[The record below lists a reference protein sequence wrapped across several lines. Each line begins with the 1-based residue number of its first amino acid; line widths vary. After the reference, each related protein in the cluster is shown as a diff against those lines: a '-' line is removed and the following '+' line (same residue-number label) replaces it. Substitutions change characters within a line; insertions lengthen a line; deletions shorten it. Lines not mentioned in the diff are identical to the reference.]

1 MFCYF
6 RVAVLGPRRG
16 SFSSLL
22 GPLIESPHR
31 SPPQQGRF
39 FQIASPMSPPSLAK
53 GAALNLASRVCTV
66 LLGLVLMTL
75 VARMGPSAQGAFA
88 LFVAC
93 ESILLTLFSGFG
105 LWLAR
110 LYSQTHSQSPHP
122 TLHLAAMHSTAV
134 VAAVLLGLLASG
146 VLFLVAAW
154 HPSPPYD
161 RLAWLAMAAP
171 FLLIVPTVS
180 GVWLGRGQLLPLN
193 GFVLASPL
201 MVLFAVL
208 VFMVLWPP
216 LQVSQVLLAWVV
228 GKSLVGLV
236 ALGWSL
242 RAQGWARPQW
252 LLLRPA
258 WRFVAVI
265 GITNVISLLN
275 YRINLFLVERLDG
288 LASAGIYSVAV
299 TVAELLWLVSSAV
312 TTAVYGRI
320 GAADQTV
327 AAQST
332 LQAVRW
338 GALGVLL
345 ASPLLLLVAW
355 WALPAVLG
363 EAYRPA
369 WWYLLILLPGTLAYS
384 SASGISAYFTNH
396 RGQPWLAGGV
406 ALTSMLLNLVL
417 SWWWIPLW
425 GAAGA
430 AVATSVSYGV
440 AIVAG
445 LVLFLRLS
453 HLPWRALWSRP
464 PNSPAQSAA

>member
-1 MFCYF
+1 MT
-6 RVAVLGPRRG
+6 
-16 SFSSLL
+16 S
-22 GPLIESPHR
+22 
-31 SPPQQGRF
+31 
-39 FQIASPMSPPSLAK
+39 PSLAT
-53 GAALNLASRVCTV
+53 GAALNLAGRVCTV
-66 LLGLVLMTL
+66 LVGLALMIL
-75 VARMGPSAQGAFA
+75 VARLGPSAQGVFA

-93 ESILLTLFSGFG
+93 EAILLTLFSGLG

-110 LYSQTHSQSPHP
+110 VHSQPHSQAKNAMQP
-122 TLHLAAMHSTAV
+122 GAAVHSTAV
-134 VAAVLLGLLASG
+134 VAAVLLGLLAS
-146 VLFLVAAW
+146 VCLLLLAAV

-161 RLAWLAMAAP
+161 KLAWLALAAP
-171 FLLIVPTVS
+171 FLLLVPTVS

-193 GFVLASPL
+193 AFALASPL
-201 MVLFAVL
+201 VVLLGVL
-208 VFMVLWPP
+208 VCMLLWPP
-216 LQVSQVLLAWVV
+216 LQVAQVLLAWVV
-228 GKSLVGLV
+228 GKSLVGLA
-236 ALGWSL
+236 ALAWSL
-242 RAQGWARPQW
+242 HAQGWARPQW
-252 LLLRPA
+252 PLLQPA

-265 GITNVISLLN
+265 GLTNVISLLN
-275 YRINLFLVERLDG
+275 YRINLFMVERLDG

-320 GAADQTV
+320 GAANQTL

-345 ASPLLLLVAW
+345 ASPILLAVAW

-363 EAYRPA
+363 EVYRPA
-369 WWYLLILLPGTLAYS
+369 WWYLLMLLPGTLAYS
-384 SASGISAYFTNH
+384 SASGISAYFTNQ

-406 ALTSMLLNLVL
+406 ALTSMLLNLLL

-440 AIVAG
+440 AIVFG
-445 LVLFLRLS
+445 LILFLRLS
-453 HLPWRALWSRP
+453 RLPVRALWSRLA
-464 PNSPAQSAA
+464 NSPAQSAS

>member
-1 MFCYF
+1 MT
-6 RVAVLGPRRG
+6 
-16 SFSSLL
+16 
-22 GPLIESPHR
+22 
-31 SPPQQGRF
+31 
-39 FQIASPMSPPSLAK
+39 PPSLAK
-53 GAALNLASRVCTV
+53 GTALNLAGRMCTV
-66 LLGLVLMTL
+66 LAGLVLMIL
-75 VARMGPSAQGAFA
+75 VARLGPNAQGVFA

-93 ESILLTLFSGFG
+93 ESILLTLFSGLG

-110 LYSQTHSQSPHP
+110 AHSKNQIQPLVA
-122 TLHLAAMHSTAV
+122 LHSAV
-134 VAAVLLGLLASG
+134 VAAALLLGLLASG
-146 VLFLVAAW
+146 VLFLIAAL

-161 RLAWLAMAAP
+161 RLAWLAVAAP
-171 FLLIVPTVS
+171 FLLMVPTVS

-201 MVLFAVL
+201 VVVFAVA
-208 VFMVLWPP
+208 VFMLVWPP
-216 LQVSQVLLAWVV
+216 LQVAQVLLAWVV
-228 GKSLVGLV
+228 GKSLVGLA
-236 ALGWSL
+236 ALAWSF

-252 LLLRPA
+252 SLLQPA
-258 WRFVAVI
+258 WRFVVVI
-265 GITNVISLLN
+265 GVTNVISLLN

-320 GAADQTV
+320 GAANQTL

-345 ASPLLLLVAW
+345 ASPILLAVAW
-355 WALPAVLG
+355 WALPVVLG
-363 EAYRPA
+363 EVYRPA

-384 SASGISAYFTNH
+384 SASGISAYFTNQ

-430 AVATSVSYGV
+430 AVATSVSYCV
-440 AIVAG
+440 AIVLG
-445 LVLFLRLS
+445 LALFLRLS
-453 HLPWRALWSRP
+453 RLPVRALWSRLA
-464 PNSPAQSAA
+464 NSPAQSAS